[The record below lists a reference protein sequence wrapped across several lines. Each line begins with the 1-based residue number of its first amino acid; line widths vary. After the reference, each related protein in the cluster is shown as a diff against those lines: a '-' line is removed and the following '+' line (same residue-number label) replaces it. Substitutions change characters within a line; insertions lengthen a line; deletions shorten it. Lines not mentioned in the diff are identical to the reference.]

1 MRLNMTNTLLPQN
14 LTNFLQIAAARIKQ
28 ITLVDRDF
36 DTKPRSFNKRIN
48 SNKTKHLAVKNELKK
63 EKTFDLSYV
72 RGKNHFE
79 EDGTQNYL
87 VFPPMHRYLK
97 DIGNIDHVGEWKFKR
112 LSDEVIKPLTL
123 SVFPT
128 LSYYGTKP
136 KV

>member
-1 MRLNMTNTLLPQN
+1 M
-14 LTNFLQIAAARIKQ
+14 QIAAARIKQ

-48 SNKTKHLAVKNELKK
+48 SNKIKHLAVKNELKK